1 MLLVRTCIILL
12 LDLNVISFS
21 LIGKKKAKGLP
32 THHCDVV
39 GRPELKSNLADSQL
53 GSRGHLREQGAC
65 VHKARNVQFSQ
76 TVVVSN
82 YKHVTVDLYI
92 LI

>member
-39 GRPELKSNLADSQL
+39 GRPELKSKLADSQL
-53 GSRGHLREQGAC
+53 GGQGHNAGGGERACTKRG
-65 VHKARNVQFSQ
+65 
-76 TVVVSN
+76 T
-82 YKHVTVDLYI
+82 
-92 LI
+92 

>member
-1 MLLVRTCIILL
+1 MLLVRTCILL

-39 GRPELKSNLADSQL
+39 GRPELKSKLADSQL
-53 GSRGHLREQGAC
+53 GGQGHNAGGGERACTKRGM
-65 VHKARNVQFSQ
+65 FSFPKQ
-76 TVVVSN
+76 WF
-82 YKHVTVDLYI
+82 
-92 LI
+92 